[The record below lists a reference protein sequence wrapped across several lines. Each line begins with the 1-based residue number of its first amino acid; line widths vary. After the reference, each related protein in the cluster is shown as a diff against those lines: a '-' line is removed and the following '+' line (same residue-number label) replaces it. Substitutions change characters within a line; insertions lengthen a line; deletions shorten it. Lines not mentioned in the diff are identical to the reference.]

1 MRYWVGVCALCLAG
15 WAQAAEDA
23 APREAAIGEVFQ
35 RGDFRFSVD
44 PVPGYV
50 AERSVP
56 DRWDPAAPGASGAT
70 WRSWLYDRQVDRRGD
85 AASFYVDYA
94 YEART
99 TSLLGDA
106 GKYQITFNPDYQQLS
121 IHRVELRRDGR
132 WSDRLQPDHISL
144 ARRESRF
151 EDDLADGAVTALIV
165 LDDVRVDDVVRIA
178 YTITGANPVLA
189 GQDSDTMYFGWGSPL
204 LDAHLRVL
212 DDPGT
217 RFAVRREHGAPEPSQ
232 REAGGA
238 AELRMH
244 AHGVAAT
251 VDESNYPVWF
261 QPYPRAQVSVQRSW
275 ADVVDWALPLYP
287 KVDAPLPADLEARI
301 DAWSRLPTQGE
312 KLTAA
317 LRAVQDEVRY
327 FGVELGDNSH
337 RPVPP
342 ADTWRRRRGDCK
354 DKAYLLSTIL
364 ARLGIPSVPALAS
377 IGEGKAVA
385 DMIPSAYDFDHVIVR
400 SLVDGRPVWVDP
412 TISQQGGS
420 AAASDLSRYGVVLPV
435 AAGTEGLEAVLAP
448 DKADAGTEVVELYS
462 PTADGRDVPLEIR
475 TVYKGQAADMR
486 RAGFAAERLSDT
498 SRRYADY
505 YRKRFGELS
514 VVGEPEIRDDRRG
527 NVLTVV
533 EHYRLAAPFEAEGA
547 SVRGLNVRA
556 DAIDGP
562 ASLPSTMQRTGP
574 LHFALPGVY
583 RHAMRVRIP
592 QGWKPTFGAEHDV
605 VDGALFDYRREVEL
619 RDDEARLDYSLDVR
633 KPDVAGAQAGTHLG
647 ELRKLQDT
655 LSATLRFR
663 MPQGQD
669 QQDRARRLRA
679 LLHDVQEPGK
689 SP

>member
-1 MRYWVGVCALCLAG
+1 MRYWMGACALCLAG
-15 WAQAAEDA
+15 WAQAAEG
-23 APREAAIGEVFQ
+23 IFQ
-35 RGDFRFSVD
+35 RGDFSFAVG
-44 PVPGYV
+44 PAPEYV
-50 AERSVP
+50 VERSIP
-56 DRWDPAAPGASGAT
+56 DRWDPSAPGASGAT
-70 WRSWLYDRQVDRRGD
+70 WRVWLYDRQVDRRGD
-85 AASFYVDYA
+85 AASFHVDYA
-94 YEART
+94 YEAKT
-99 TSLLGDA
+99 ASLLGDA
-106 GKYQITFNPDYQQLS
+106 GKYQITFIPDYQKLA
-121 IHRVELRRDGR
+121 IHRVELRRNGR

-165 LDDVRVDDVVRIA
+165 LDDVRVDDVVRVA

-189 GQDSDTMYFGWGSPL
+189 GQDSDTTYFGWGAPL

-217 RFAVRREHGAPEPSQ
+217 RFAVRRENGAPDFVQ
-232 REAGGA
+232 REAGDA
-238 AELRMH
+238 AELLMH

-275 ADVVDWALPLYP
+275 ADVVEWALPLYP
-287 KVDAPLPADLEARI
+287 KVDAPLPDDLEARI
-301 DAWSRLPTQGE
+301 LTWSRLPSQGE

-327 FGVELGDNSH
+327 FGVELGENSH
-337 RPVPP
+337 RPMPP

-354 DKAYLLSTIL
+354 DKAYLLATIL
-364 ARLGIPSVPALAS
+364 GRLGIPSVPALAS

-420 AAASDLSRYGVVLPV
+420 ALASDLSRYGVVLPV
-435 AAGTEGLEAVLAP
+435 SAGTTALETVLAP

-462 PTADGRDVPLEIR
+462 PTADGRDVPLEVR
-475 TVYKGQAADMR
+475 TVYKGQAADAR
-486 RAGFAAERLSDT
+486 RAGFASERLSDI

-514 VVGEPEIRDDRRG
+514 VVGEPQVSDDRRS

-533 EHYRLAAPFEAEGA
+533 ERYRLAAPFEAEGA
-547 SVRGLNVRA
+547 SVRGLSVRA
-556 DAIDGP
+556 DAFDAP
-562 ASLPSTMQRTGP
+562 AALPSTMQRTGP
-574 LHFALPGVY
+574 LYFAQPGKY
-583 RHAMRVRIP
+583 RHEVRVRIP
-592 QGWKPTFGAEHDV
+592 QGWEPTFGPEHAA
-605 VDGALFDYRREVEL
+605 VDGALFEYRRDVAL
-619 RDDEARLDYSLDVR
+619 RDGEARLDYSLDVR
-633 KPDVAGAQAGTHLG
+633 KSDVPGTQAGAHLG

-663 MPQGQD
+663 MPQAQS

-679 LLHDVQEPGK
+679 LLHDVKDGGK
-689 SP
+689 DP